1 MQIPHLPKATHNS
14 TSTVVFIIFY
24 MQKTYPE
31 PIWKVE
37 THFINVYLHGKIKY
51 AAFACYKGVSCFYK
65 YENLKLGVK
74 LAF

>member
-1 MQIPHLPKATHNS
+1 
-14 TSTVVFIIFY
+14 

-51 AAFACYKGVSCFYK
+51 AAFAWYKGVSCFYK